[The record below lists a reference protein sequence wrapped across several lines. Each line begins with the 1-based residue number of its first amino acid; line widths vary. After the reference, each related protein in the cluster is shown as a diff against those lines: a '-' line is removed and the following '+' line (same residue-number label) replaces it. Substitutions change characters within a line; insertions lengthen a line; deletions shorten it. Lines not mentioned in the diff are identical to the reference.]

1 MKTRKPVHRPTR
13 GEVDELVIREALSDN
28 AWDPPIDV
36 AAQPSAKRVA
46 VRRLDLAAKFQVL
59 SVLFQLGADAAFS
72 VVPDKD
78 VDITLVRNPGEVV
91 TIDVKLASKDQLWKA
106 TDFPP
111 LEHHFVVFVSFPA
124 QYPLESPFT
133 YIATSREVRDW
144 AQAHDGSISV
154 ANLAR
159 VAKTSR
165 NAWNRLLP
173 AA

>member
-1 MKTRKPVHRPTR
+1 MKTKKPGRRPTR
-13 GEVDELVIREALSDN
+13 REIDELVIREALTDQ
-28 AWDPPIDV
+28 AWQAPIEV
-36 AAQPSAKRVA
+36 PAHRSVKRVA
-46 VRRLDLAAKFQVL
+46 VRRLDLAAKFHVL

-72 VVPDKD
+72 VVPDKS
-78 VDITLVRNPGEVV
+78 VDITLVRNPGEVL
-91 TIDVKLASKDQLWKA
+91 TIDVKVASKDHLWKA

-111 LEHHFVVFVSFPA
+111 VEHHFVVFVSFPA

-144 AQAHDGSISV
+144 AQAHKGSISA

-159 VAKTSR
+159 LARNSR
-165 NAWNRLLP
+165 NAWNLLLP